1 LEDVLKIGIN
11 LLDQVELMHSS
22 GFMHCDIK
30 IDNVM
35 IDFESS
41 QQLRESHSRMSSTDA
56 KFHLVDFGCGRKFEI
71 QPKKHVENSRN
82 NVVGN

>member
-1 LEDVLKIGIN
+1 
-11 LLDQVELMHSS
+11 MHRS

-30 IDNVM
+30 IDNIM

-41 QQLRESHSRMSSTDA
+41 KQLRQSRSRMSSTDA
-56 KFHLVDFGCGRKFEI
+56 KFHLIDFGCGRKFEI
-71 QPKKHVENSRN
+71 QPRKYNENSGQIEKLPKKHVENSKD